1 MIRTGVKARSGDQ
14 GRRCGAPVAIA
25 LSLVLLFARGAVA
38 ENQPEPEPYA
48 SLESIFTLYQPY
60 LPNIRAYEP
69 MYFLV
74 GTQPRKSKFQF
85 SFQYRPLNAS
95 GPLARSHPWVN
106 GFHLAYTQTSLW
118 DLQSDSKPF
127 EDTSYKPELFFLS
140 GNLRHGEETRLR
152 VFVQGGVQHE
162 SNGLGGE
169 FSRSTNVVYCKPT
182 LIWLWRDTLTG
193 LQLAPR
199 FWLYVG

>member
-1 MIRTGVKARSGDQ
+1 M
-14 GRRCGAPVAIA
+14 
-25 LSLVLLFARGAVA
+25 
-38 ENQPEPEPYA
+38 
-48 SLESIFTLYQPY
+48 FTLYQPY

-74 GTQPRKSKFQF
+74 GTRPRKSKFQF
-85 SFQYRPLNAS
+85 SFQYQLLNAE
-95 GPLARSHPWVN
+95 GPLAQRYPWVN
-106 GFHLAYTQTSLW
+106 GLHLAYTQTSLW

-140 GNLRHGEETRLR
+140 RNLQPRGESRLR

-169 FSRSTNVVYCKPT
+169 FSRSTNVVYVKPI
-182 LIWLWRDTLTG
+182 LIWLWPDTIEGRLLICEIRDWMGKDGRGWEKMTVGRG
-193 LQLAPR
+193 LQGNFGVEDRVELVSAR
-199 FWLYVG
+199 FGDLGGLDN